1 MSGRQFQRA
10 TATAALSMLA
20 FACAPIMSK
29 TPVTG
34 TSIAR
39 LVGEWQGTYESPE
52 TGRSGAIS
60 FVLRA
65 ASDTAQGEILITV
78 RPVPA
83 IDTDNAAHQQ
93 HSMATPPPP
102 VTIRFVV
109 VRGDEVSGTL
119 DPYADPECG
128 CQLKTVFL
136 GTIAG
141 DEIRGTFQSDGS
153 GFFHAPTHGTWRVM
167 RKR

>member
-1 MSGRQFQRA
+1 MSSHTLQRA
-10 TATAALSMLA
+10 TMVATLSLLTV
-20 FACAPIMSK
+20 ACSPVMSR

-34 TSIAR
+34 ASVAR

-52 TGRSGAIS
+52 TGRSGMIS
-60 FVLRA
+60 FALRA

-83 IDTDNAAHQQ
+83 VDVDNAAHQA
-93 HSMATPPPP
+93 HSMASPPPP
-102 VTIRFVV
+102 VTIKFVV

-119 DPYADPECG
+119 DPYPDPECG
-128 CQLKTVFL
+128 CQLRTVFL
-136 GTIAG
+136 GTILG
-141 DEIRGTFQSDGS
+141 DEIRGTFQSEGS
-153 GFFHAPTHGTWRVM
+153 GFFHTPTHGTWRVT